1 MNEHANSPH
10 PRCLFE
16 SSTLI
21 SPQVSET
28 LAILFCFAELFTNY
42 QWIQNG
48 RFYGVVQVTGKS
60 SVASKQKGEFT
71 LRAANGIEEIS
82 KIFFF
87 EPTQKTLIQVLIL
100 ENISAFMKE
109 LPCRI

>member
-1 MNEHANSPH
+1 MKEHANSAH
-10 PRCLFE
+10 PRCLFD

-48 RFYGVVQVTGKS
+48 RFYGVVQVTGKIN
-60 SVASKQKGEFT
+60 VASKQKREFT
-71 LRAANGIEEIS
+71 LRAASVIEQTS
-82 KIFFF
+82 KIIFLRNNTEDIGTNFNSGKCLF
-87 EPTQKTLIQVLIL
+87 L
-100 ENISAFMKE
+100 MK
-109 LPCRI
+109 